1 MPPGKGQEQKQKR
14 QQVKPTHPEKQF
26 FNKLGFSA
34 DSAPF
39 APTPPG
45 IMVLRFYST
54 IIPLCPSI
62 SIPFPFPSHYP
73 KSQVKQFTPYLFWL
87 FVRKRGGKFL
97 LPSPSCHLVITPPK
111 KKEGK
116 KRNPK
121 PTGIAC
127 PGSKYALLQK
137 SLIYA
142 LFNVAKVNVI

>member
-1 MPPGKGQEQKQKR
+1 MPPGKGQEQEQEQKQKR

-62 SIPFPFPSHYP
+62 SIPFPSH
-73 KSQVKQFTPYLFWL
+73 ST
-87 FVRKRGGKFL
+87 
-97 LPSPSCHLVITPPK
+97 
-111 KKEGK
+111 
-116 KRNPK
+116 N
-121 PTGIAC
+121 
-127 PGSKYALLQK
+127 QK
-137 SLIYA
+137 
-142 LFNVAKVNVI
+142 AK